1 MVYVEGDA
9 QMRQYDDA
17 EGKKQ
22 SALSVV
28 QREFDCSPLP
38 NAYETGWL
46 RLPCDSAEP
55 TALQAISRS

>member
-1 MVYVEGDA
+1 MYVEGDA

-28 QREFDCSPLP
+28 QREFDCPTP
-38 NAYETGWL
+38 NNAHETGAVVSTA
-46 RLPCDSAEP
+46 RLG
-55 TALQAISRS
+55 

>member
-1 MVYVEGDA
+1 
-9 QMRQYDDA
+9 MRQYDDA